1 MKIHTHALKT
11 GDRQAIDAFMNSIH
25 PQDAMA
31 AADAMRTSDVRV
43 GVFDDGMNLI
53 AIVFGNT
60 GDIDGTFYIS
70 SGGYDAS
77 RSVSMVKQVLARRN
91 GNSNGNS
98 NGNGNGNGNGPRGY
112 QPDAAGSG
120 PMPTRHPTQSIPVP
134 AAIRKPAQDSAQ
146 LRRIGSSGQTPA
158 PQVPA
163 GNQYPAG
170 YGTREPIQTIDQ
182 KSADGDGKGKKKG
195 GAVRKA
201 LVSILVVA
209 AIGGI
214 AAGGVILYPR
224 IASRLDIA
232 SGNKNEEKHWQI
244 GRDEQATLTIDPGD
258 TVMHVKSK
266 LYKLGFASTADIIA
280 DYLSENDK
288 LESLQA
294 GTYTL
299 VGSEKPEN
307 IIERL
312 VNGVATPT
320 TVVGV
325 NVGNTL
331 NDIAATIDTK
341 KLKFTGA
348 DFLAYTNN
356 PQAYKASYAMMAAIP
371 DNLPSI
377 EGFIPAGVY
386 NLSDCETPEAAIE
399 VMLEAGEKR
408 YEASG
413 QTPEQWWQNLIIGS
427 MIEKEA
433 LFDEDRAN
441 ISSVI
446 HNRLARGMKLGI
458 DATVKYATGKNDA
471 RVYDSDTQVDSPYN
485 TYRVNGLPIGPIC
498 SAVGDKS
505 MDAAANPAK
514 TGYIYYVLRDKEGH
528 HAFSDNAT
536 QFEQDKQAYLQLFGY
551 Q

>member
-25 PQDAMA
+25 LQDAMA

-53 AIVFGNT
+53 AIVFGNA
-60 GDIDGTFYIS
+60 GDIDSTFYIS

-77 RSVSMVKQVLARRN
+77 RSVAMVKQVLARRN
-91 GNSNGNS
+91 GNGNRNGS
-98 NGNGNGNGNGPRGY
+98 GNGSGLRGY

-120 PMPTRHPTQSIPVP
+120 PIQAQRPTQSILVP
-134 AAIRKPAQDSAQ
+134 AAIRQRSSDSTQ
-146 LRRIGSSGQTPA
+146 LRRIGSSGQTTPA
-158 PQVPA
+158 SQAPT
-163 GNQYPAG
+163 GNQYPTG
-170 YGTREPIQTIDQ
+170 YGMREPIQTIDQ
-182 KSADGDGKGKKKG
+182 KSADGDGKGKKKKG
-195 GAVRKA
+195 GAVKKA
-201 LVSILVVA
+201 LVAILAVA

-214 AAGGVILYPR
+214 AAGGVVLYPR
-224 IASRLDIA
+224 IASRLGIA
-232 SGNKNEEKHWQI
+232 SCNKNEEKHWQI

-258 TVMHVKSK
+258 TVTHVKSK

-288 LESLQA
+288 LENLQA

-299 VGSEKPEN
+299 VGSEKPED

-312 VNGVATPT
+312 INGVTTPT

-331 NDIAATIDTK
+331 NDIAATIDAK

-356 PQAYKASYAMMAAIP
+356 PQAYKASYAMMGAIP

-386 NLSDCETPEAAIE
+386 NLADCETPEAAIE

-446 HNRLARGMKLGI
+446 HNRLARNMKLGI

-485 TYRVNGLPIGPIC
+485 TYRVAGLPLGPIC

-505 MDAAANPAK
+505 MDAAANPAQ
-514 TGYIYYVLRDKEGH
+514 TGYIYYVLKDKEGH
-528 HAFSDNAT
+528 HAFSDNAA

>member
-11 GDRQAIDAFMNSIH
+11 GDKQAIDAFMNSIH

-53 AIVFGNT
+53 AIVFGNA
-60 GDIDGTFYIS
+60 GDIDATFYIS

-77 RSVSMVKQVLARRN
+77 RSVAMVKQVLARR
-91 GNSNGNS
+91 S
-98 NGNGNGNGNGPRGY
+98 GNGSGNGNGPRGY

-120 PMPTRHPTQSIPVP
+120 PMPAQRPMQSILVP
-134 AAIRKPAQDSAQ
+134 ASIRQCPSDSTQ
-146 LRRIGSSGQTPA
+146 LRRIGSNGHTAPASQTSPS
-158 PQVPA
+158 
-163 GNQYPAG
+163 NQYPTG
-170 YGTREPIQTIDQ
+170 YGMREPIQTIDQ
-182 KSADGDGKGKKKG
+182 KSADGDGKGNKKKG
-195 GAVRKA
+195 GAVKKA
-201 LVSILVVA
+201 LVAVLAVA

-224 IASRLDIA
+224 IASRLGIVSA
-232 SGNKNEEKHWQI
+232 NTNEEKHWQI
-244 GRDEQATLTIDPGD
+244 GKDEQATLTIDPGD
-258 TVMHVKSK
+258 TVTHVKSK

-299 VGSEKPEN
+299 VGSEKPED

-312 VNGVATPT
+312 VNGVTTPT

-331 NDIAATIDTK
+331 NDIAATIDAK

-446 HNRLARGMKLGI
+446 HNRLARNMRLGI
-458 DATVKYATGKNDA
+458 DATVKYATGKSDA

-485 TYRVNGLPIGPIC
+485 TYRVAGLPIGPIC

-505 MDAAANPAK
+505 MDAAANPAQ
-514 TGYIYYVLRDKEGH
+514 TGYIYYVLKDKEGH
-528 HAFSDNAT
+528 HAFSDNAA